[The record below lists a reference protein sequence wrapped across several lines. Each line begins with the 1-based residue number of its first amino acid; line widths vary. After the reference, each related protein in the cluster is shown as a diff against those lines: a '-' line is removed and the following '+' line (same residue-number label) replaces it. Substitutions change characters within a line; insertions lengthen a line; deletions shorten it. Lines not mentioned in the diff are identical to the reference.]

1 MIRCDAVVSEVR
13 NRMPFR
19 YGKAVLTAAPVL
31 HVRLWIE
38 TADRRQAW
46 GLAADCL
53 PPLWFDKDPSKSFRQ
68 NVEDQ
73 ILAFRKAR
81 EVYLGLGETARSAAE
96 IWMEAHGRLL
106 EEGAGAGLNP
116 LTSSFGGSFLERA
129 MIDALCRLKGVSFLE
144 ALKQDLLGIE
154 TSTHLPPGA
163 PKSIICRHT
172 VGLSDPITVGE
183 VPASERIDDG
193 LPQALEEDIELYGLK
208 AFKVKV
214 HGEHERDLDRL
225 SRIAALV
232 HQRCPGGYLVTL
244 DGNEQYGELKD
255 VERLLEAV
263 RSKPY
268 GSEFLDSVLYIEQ
281 PLPREAALEPAAA
294 GAVASLSSW
303 KPVLIDESDGNL
315 DSFQKAVALGYAG
328 VSHKNAKGVFKSLL
342 NRALVL
348 QLNRE
353 EKKGSRKGIPEVM
366 VGKGSKATRKDRAP
380 VYFQTGE
387 DLATLPVVALQQDL
401 ASLAALG
408 IEHAER
414 NGHHYFHGLDH
425 LPASEADSALHAH
438 PDLYEE
444 RADSIFLKIQ
454 SGAISLESI
463 LTAGYGYASEI
474 AFDERTPLDAW
485 SFDRL
490 SMAGKDARERG

>member
-1 MIRCDAVVSEVR
+1 
-13 NRMPFR
+13 MPFR
-19 YGKAVLTAAPVL
+19 YGKAVLTAAPIL

-38 TADRRQAW
+38 TTDRRQAW

-53 PPLWFDKDPSKSFRQ
+53 PPLWFDKDPSKTFRQ

-81 EVYLGLGETARSAAE
+81 EVYLGLGEKARPAAE
-96 IWMEAHGRLL
+96 IWSEAHGRLL
-106 EEGAGAGLNP
+106 EGGAAAGLNA

-129 MIDALCRLKGVSFLE
+129 MIDALCRLKSVSFHE
-144 ALKQDLLGIE
+144 ALKQDFLGMD
-154 TSTHLPPGA
+154 TSTHLPPA
-163 PKSIICRHT
+163 IPKSIICRHT

-193 LPQALEEDIELYGLK
+193 LPQALEEDIEFYGLR

-232 HQRCPGGYLVTL
+232 HQRCPGGYQVTL
-244 DGNEQYGELKD
+244 DGNEQYADLKD

-281 PLPREAALEPAAA
+281 PLSREAALEPAAA
-294 GAVASLSSW
+294 GAVASLSRW

-315 DSFQKAVALGYAG
+315 DSFEKAVELGYAG

-342 NRALVL
+342 NRAIVL
-348 QLNRE
+348 RLNLAG
-353 EKKGSRKGIPEVM
+353 KKASRKGLPELKE
-366 VGKGSKATRKDRAP
+366 GKGSKAARKDRAP

-425 LPASEADSALHAH
+425 LPPREADSALHAH

-444 RADSIFLKIQ
+444 RAGSIFLKIHA
-454 SGAISLESI
+454 GAISLESV
-463 LTAGYGYASEI
+463 LAAGYGYGSEI
-474 AFDERTPLDAW
+474 AFDERTPLDSW
-485 SFDRL
+485 SYEML
-490 SMAGKDARERG
+490 PVAGEDATEKE